1 MISEGLEKIRSS
13 KHPPKIMVVDDEEMV
28 TKTLATYL
36 QLETDYDVLTF
47 QSPAEALERLKEHPV
62 DLIISDFL
70 MPEMDGLEFLTEAK
84 RLYPEVARILL
95 TGYADKENAI
105 KAINDVGLYQYIEKP
120 WDNDRLRLIIRNG
133 LTTKNL
139 KEVLNEKIRELDN
152 VLLERDQLF
161 EHNEMLKSELML
173 ARNVQESLL
182 PQALPDMNGLSM
194 VAKYLPALEIGGD
207 FYDAMPLANGKTAVM
222 IADVTGHGIQ
232 AALITVL
239 LKAALAEFKDQN
251 VQPGEILTLMNK
263 VLYEVL
269 PENLYVAALIAVI
282 EPDTATCRIVNGG
295 IPNPYHL
302 KHRDGTVER
311 IPASGLL
318 LGIASEADYQRGE
331 EVVLHL
337 EKNDKL
343 IFYTDGLSEVPDPH
357 DNRFEVQI
365 KDVLQESRKQH
376 STNILEHLLQS
387 AREFS
392 KDEHTWDD
400 VTIVGIEHR

>member
-1 MISEGLEKIRSS
+1 
-13 KHPPKIMVVDDEEMV
+13 MVVDDEAMV
-28 TKTLATYL
+28 TQTLATYL
-36 QLETDYDVLTF
+36 QLETDYDVLEF
-47 QSPAEALERLKEHPV
+47 QSPSEALQRLKEEPV

-84 RLYPEVARILL
+84 RLYPDVARILL

-105 KAINDVGLYQYIEKP
+105 KAINEVGLYQYIEKP
-120 WDNDRLRLIIRNG
+120 WDNERLRLIIRNG

-139 KEVLNEKIRELDN
+139 REVINEKIRELDR

-173 ARNVQESLL
+173 ARKVQESLL
-182 PQALPDMNGLSM
+182 PHALPDMNGLSM
-194 VAKYLPALEIGGD
+194 VAKYVPVLEIGGD
-207 FYDAMPLANGKTAVM
+207 FYDVVPLANGKIAVM

-239 LKAALAEFKDQN
+239 LKAVLGEFKDSN
-251 VQPGEILTLMNK
+251 VPPGEIMMLMNR

-269 PENLYVAALIAVI
+269 PENLYVAALVAVI
-282 EPDTATCRIVNGG
+282 EPENATCRIVNGG

-302 KHRDGTVER
+302 KQAQGAVER

-318 LGIASEADYQRGE
+318 LGIADEADYQLSD

-337 EKNDKL
+337 EKHDKL
-343 IFYTDGLSEVPDPH
+343 IFYTDGLSEVPDPN
-357 DNRFEVQI
+357 DNRFEIRI
-365 KDVLQESRKQH
+365 KDVLQQSESK
-376 STNILEHLLQS
+376 SSGKILDDLLRS
-387 AREFS
+387 AKEFS
-392 KDEHTWDD
+392 KDDHKWDD